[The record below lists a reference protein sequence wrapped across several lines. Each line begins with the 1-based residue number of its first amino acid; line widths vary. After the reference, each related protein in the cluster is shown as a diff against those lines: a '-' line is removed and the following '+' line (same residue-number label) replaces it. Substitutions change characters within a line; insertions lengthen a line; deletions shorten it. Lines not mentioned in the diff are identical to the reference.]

1 MNTITLT
8 IAATPD
14 NLKRLAAAFGD
25 VIDETLPGNAVP
37 AHRISADRDPEK
49 NKPVIKSAE
58 IQASPLPEMPENE
71 AKDPENEAKA
81 PENEAKRKIP
91 KAEVRSLGLQLMK
104 KGHKAEIKEI
114 LKEYGVPK
122 LTELPEEHYAAVYER
137 LEALA

>member
-25 VIDETLPGNAVP
+25 CIDETLPGNAVP

-58 IQASPLPEMPENE
+58 IQASPLPEMPENG
-71 AKDPENEAKA
+71 AKEPENGAKC
-81 PENEAKRKIP
+81 EITQSVLRN
-91 KAEVRSLGLQLMK
+91 LGLGLLH
-104 KGHKAEIKEI
+104 KGKNKEIKEI